1 MPAIRFNAALALH
14 VALHVVLHVASWLKG
29 FRAGP
34 LGKAK
39 RSSEAQIE
47 KGGPKSLLK
56 DMSFLS
62 VCVCSCTTV
71 DDIFTQQNV

>member
-34 LGKAK
+34 LGKAE
-39 RSSEAQIE
+39 RSSAAQICSDT
-47 KGGPKSLLK
+47 KGGS
-56 DMSFLS
+56 
-62 VCVCSCTTV
+62 
-71 DDIFTQQNV
+71 